1 MFINILE
8 KIILIK
14 VEAFCLEV
22 EQYIGILYIYVEGK
36 ARGKG
41 REVENNYKRK

>member
-8 KIILIK
+8 IILIK
-14 VEAFCLEV
+14 VEAAFCLEV
-22 EQYIGILYIYVEGK
+22 EQYIRSLCIYGKGK

-41 REVENNYKRK
+41 TEVESNYKRK